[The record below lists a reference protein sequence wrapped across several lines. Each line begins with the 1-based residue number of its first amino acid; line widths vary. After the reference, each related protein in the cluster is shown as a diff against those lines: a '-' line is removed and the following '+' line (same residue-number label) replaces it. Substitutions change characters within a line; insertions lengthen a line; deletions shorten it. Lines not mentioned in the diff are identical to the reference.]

1 MYRSVEEA
9 KERGYGLTAVQL
21 ASKLKLRTL
30 AALDVSIDLCKM
42 ESSALNVAHQQHR
55 RAENHTKYRRFDDA
69 ILCHKQAA
77 EKLREAMDLTKVPK
91 SLESLRLQQD
101 YHNRQEDIVRLKKAQ
116 FELYKK
122 AMETNR
128 HKMIHALTKQDQS
141 FIDQQGGE
149 TGNLQIAIYRG
160 SEPAFAWKES
170 GKPFRKN
177 HPSSPDRDSNLDL
190 PVLSSRAQHNKRVS
204 QLRHRGG
211 TMEEADSLLDLL
223 LRHQIET
230 EDSDCSSR
238 GVSDDLSQ
246 VELTVQDIVAE
257 GTKRPKDDRTVIEEL
272 QTLNHQLR
280 SLVVQLVTQLDACTA
295 EANILRDRVRTL
307 EAADGPRSSLQ
318 PSANSSKGGL
328 HVVTDSLGGN
338 SSPFVFSPCGEL
350 SPDVPDTRLT
360 RELPVLAPLE
370 MPTFDFSG
378 FMRHTQEEN

>member
-1 MYRSVEEA
+1 M
-9 KERGYGLTAVQL
+9 
-21 ASKLKLRTL
+21 
-30 AALDVSIDLCKM
+30 AALLLAGLVLQHQDRCGKSYHHPAVTLEK
-42 ESSALNVAHQQHR
+42 LNVKGLNLAKGAQRNPHR

-77 EKLREAMDLTKVPK
+77 EKLREAMDLTKVPR

-101 YHNRQEDIVRLKKAQ
+101 YHNRQEDIIRLKKAQ

-122 AMETNR
+122 AMESNR
-128 HKMIHALTKQDQS
+128 LKMIHALTKQDQS
-141 FIDQQGGE
+141 FIDQRGSE
-149 TGNLQIAIYRG
+149 TGNLQIAIYR
-160 SEPAFAWKES
+160 
-170 GKPFRKN
+170 
-177 HPSSPDRDSNLDL
+177 
-190 PVLSSRAQHNKRVS
+190 
-204 QLRHRGG
+204 
-211 TMEEADSLLDLL
+211 TMEEADSLFDLL
-223 LRHQIET
+223 LHYRVET

-238 GVSDDLSQ
+238 GESDDLSQ

-272 QTLNHQLR
+272 RTLNHQLR

-295 EANILRDRVRTL
+295 EADILRERVRTL

-350 SPDVPDTRLT
+350 SPDVPETRLT

-378 FMRHTQEEN
+378 FMRHAQEEN